1 MPKVKP
7 RIKAAL
13 ERDEEDDAHAPARA
27 PATRSGHPRLM
38 PYSAAWF
45 RDKIATYAFGTI
57 VCGAAMVA
65 AAAWMGGSLGAFGKR
80 MDSGMSVIMHSAG
93 LSVDKVKIVGL
104 EPLVEQRARE
114 AAGIDVGT
122 SMLAAD
128 PYEIKRRI
136 EKVDAVGGVSV
147 HRFWPNQI
155 TIIAETRQ
163 PVALWQDQGDWRVID
178 QHGKTFAQVNPD
190 DYMHLP
196 RIVGRNGAE
205 AAAGLLSTMADYP
218 DLKGRIDTAHR
229 IGGRRWDVKFR
240 GGVEV
245 ALPEDGQLK
254 RALRSLNLLE
264 DQNRLLEMP
273 LTRIDARHPER
284 FALRPTPGAPA
295 NGGA

>member
-7 RIKAAL
+7 RIKAP
-13 ERDEEDDAHAPARA
+13 ERDDDDDAPTRA
-27 PATRSGHPRLM
+27 PLRGNPRLM

-57 VCGAAMVA
+57 VCGAAMIA

-93 LSVDKVKIVGL
+93 LSVEKVKIVGL
-104 EPLVEQRARE
+104 EPLVEQRARD
-114 AAGIDVGT
+114 AAAIDVGT
-122 SMLAAD
+122 SMLSAD

-163 PVALWQDQGDWRVID
+163 PVALWQDQGGWRVID

-196 RIVGRNGAE
+196 RITGRNGAE
-205 AAAGLLSTMADYP
+205 AAAGLLATMADYP
-218 DLKGRIDTAHR
+218 DLKGRIDTAR
-229 IGGRRWDVKFR
+229 RVGGRRWDVKFR

-245 ALPEDGQLK
+245 ALPEDDHLK
-254 RALRSLNLLE
+254 PALRSLNLLE

-273 LTRIDARHPER
+273 LARIDARHPER
-284 FALRPTPGAPA
+284 FALRPSPA
-295 NGGA
+295 ASSTGGA

>member
-1 MPKVKP
+1 MPKV
-7 RIKAAL
+7 RIKAQP
-13 ERDEEDDAHAPARA
+13 ERDDDDDDAPAPRGASSRGGNA
-27 PATRSGHPRLM
+27 RLM

-45 RDKIATYAFGTI
+45 RDKIATYALGTI
-57 VCGAAMVA
+57 ICGAAMVA

-80 MDSGMSVIMHSAG
+80 MDAGMGVIMHSAG
-93 LSVDKVKIVGL
+93 LSVEKIKIVGL

-114 AAGIDVGT
+114 AAGVDVGT
-122 SMLAAD
+122 SMLSAD

-163 PVALWQDQGDWRVID
+163 PVALWQDQTGWRVID
-178 QHGKTFAQVNPD
+178 QHGKTFAQVDPN
-190 DYMHLP
+190 DYLHLP
-196 RIVGRNGAE
+196 RITGRNGAE
-205 AAAGLLSTMADYP
+205 AAAGLLATMADYP
-218 DLKGRIDTAHR
+218 DLKGRIDTARR

-245 ALPEDGQLK
+245 AFPEDDRLK
-254 RALRSLNLLE
+254 PALRSLNLLE

-273 LTRIDARHPER
+273 LARIDARHPER
-284 FALRPTPGAPA
+284 FALRPAPTPSS
-295 NGGA
+295 GGA

>member
-7 RIKAAL
+7 RIKAP
-13 ERDEEDDAHAPARA
+13 ERDDDDDAPARPQA
-27 PATRSGHPRLM
+27 VRTGNPRLM
-38 PYSAAWF
+38 PYSAAWL

-80 MDSGMSVIMHSAG
+80 MDAGMSVIMHSAG
-93 LSVDKVKIVGL
+93 LSVEKVKIVGL

-114 AAGIDVGT
+114 ASGINIGA
-122 SMLAAD
+122 SMLSAD
-128 PYEIKRRI
+128 PYAIKRRI

-163 PVALWQDQGDWRVID
+163 PVALWRDQGDWRVID

-190 DYMHLP
+190 DYLHLP
-196 RIVGRNGAE
+196 RIVGRDGA
-205 AAAGLLSTMADYP
+205 ASAAGLLATIADYP
-218 DLKGRIDTAHR
+218 DLKGRIDTAR
-229 IGGRRWDVKFR
+229 RVGSRRWDVKFR

-245 ALPEDGQLK
+245 ALPEDAHLK
-254 RALRSLNLLE
+254 QALRSLNLLE

-273 LTRIDARHPER
+273 LIRIDARHPER
-284 FALRPTPGAPA
+284 FALRPKPDAPPT
-295 NGGA
+295 GGA